1 MVPSSYLSSSAGEP
15 INMSLL
21 VIYLWLAL
29 VAIMVV
35 ITVIC
40 FKYKRPVNRPLTC
53 SLVRLAFRSSVLLR
67 WLCDTF
73 CTSGFMNNAMF
84 VHNGREG
91 DAKQTYTQSDST
103 GAARIWHRG
112 VYSDWPTRGS
122 TGAGA
127 EYAICAI
134 ALCLQLEAASHR
146 CISRLC
152 CRHRRSVGVDEG
164 NTLLSHSLVWH
175 HIMYVQLPQLMM
187 PWQLDSD
194 TSRLGTCVNNVTRVA
209 VHLSRLSAT
218 PLDTACT
225 SHAHLQT
232 YQLVTSARAAIPR
245 AQRDNVA
252 CCYRPT
258 GVVCLSVFW
267 PRPWALQKRLNR
279 SKCRVG
285 ADLHGPRN
293 YMLDWAWVLQRKGAP
308 AEIVPGNPSTMG
320 ESNLRAYRAGTT
332 TSTQQSHHP
341 AMMRTIATITVAS
354 CYYLHSR
361 FNEMLSQVYSDT
373 ANGVIR
379 FFFFLGEICSCI
391 FHFPF
396 RMESGKKWK
405 TDSRRSSPVQFSS
418 CAVNEPLVR
427 EIVFRRAMAMV
438 KRCTVAPRISF
449 TNFCYIA
456 TDKVSLTTADVVT

>member
-1 MVPSSYLSSSAGEP
+1 MAGK
-15 INMSLL
+15 
-21 VIYLWLAL
+21 A
-29 VAIMVV
+29 
-35 ITVIC
+35 T
-40 FKYKRPVNRPLTC
+40 RNRRIRKVT
-53 SLVRLAFRSSVLLR
+53 RR
-67 WLCDTF
+67 
-73 CTSGFMNNAMF
+73 
-84 VHNGREG
+84 
-91 DAKQTYTQSDST
+91 

-194 TSRLGTCVNNVTRVA
+194 TSRLGTCVNNVTRG
-209 VHLSRLSAT
+209 RLVSLFICRDCQRRHSTQRARVT
-218 PLDTACT
+218 RTCRPT
-225 SHAHLQT
+225 S
-232 YQLVTSARAAIPR
+232 SWPARALPYR
-245 AQRDNVA
+245 AHSVTTSPVA
-252 CCYRPT
+252 TDRLT
-258 GVVCLSVFW
+258 SSVCLSVSLSVFW

-332 TSTQQSHHP
+332 TSTQQSRHP

-379 FFFFLGEICSCI
+379 FFSFLVKYVLAFFT
-391 FHFPF
+391 FHS
-396 RMESGKKWK
+396 EWKAEKKWK

-418 CAVNEPLVR
+418 CPVNEPLVR